1 MARLSE
7 IIREQGKISPM
18 PGPVETPGSGSF
30 QSSNWY
36 RLAEEELSG
45 LAGSVRRH
53 EPIRLEVLA
62 RIATGIVES
71 LQYNDRL
78 ITRAL
83 AGAADFQL
91 ITHQVNVAILAT
103 KLGIGLGYQSEELG
117 HLALAGLVHDVGM
130 FLVPES
136 LVINPDRLSQ
146 EDNECIEQ
154 HPELG
159 FQVLSQLG
167 SSYAWLAQV
176 VRQDHERWQAQ
187 GYPNKLKET
196 EVHEYAQII
205 GIVDVFDAL
214 VRPRPSCQRMLPHE
228 AVRELLVVQK
238 NAFSHKLI
246 KALVEQLSVFP
257 IGTRVRLNTGEVGI
271 VTQLNPRHPLRP
283 IVRVSQTTDQTMP
296 AASKPIDLSQT
307 TQTHIVEV
315 VKPVDVA

>member
-1 MARLSE
+1 
-7 IIREQGKISPM
+7 
-18 PGPVETPGSGSF
+18 
-30 QSSNWY
+30 
-36 RLAEEELSG
+36 
-45 LAGSVRRH
+45 
-53 EPIRLEVLA
+53 
-62 RIATGIVES
+62 
-71 LQYNDRL
+71 
-78 ITRAL
+78 
-83 AGAADFQL
+83 
-91 ITHQVNVAILAT
+91 
-103 KLGIGLGYQSEELG
+103 
-117 HLALAGLVHDVGM
+117 M

-146 EDNECIEQ
+146 EDNECVEQ

-167 SSYAWLAQV
+167 NSYAWLAQV
-176 VRQDHERWQAQ
+176 VRQEHERWQAQ

-283 IVRVSQTTDQTMP
+283 IVRVCQTTDQTMP

-315 VKPVDVA
+315 VKAVDVA

>member
-18 PGPVETPGSGSF
+18 PGPVETAGSGSL
-30 QSSNWY
+30 SSSDWY

-45 LAGSVRRH
+45 LAGSVRCH
-53 EPIRLEVLA
+53 EPIRLEALA

-83 AGAADFQL
+83 TGAAGLQL

-103 KLGIGLGYQSEELG
+103 KLGIGLGYQAEELG

-130 FLVPES
+130 FLLPES
-136 LVINPDRLSQ
+136 LISSPDKLSQ

-154 HPELG
+154 HPMLG
-159 FQVLSQLG
+159 FQVLSQLE
-167 SSYAWLAQV
+167 SAYAWLGPV
-176 VRQDHERWQAQ
+176 VRQEHERWQAQ
-187 GYPNKLKET
+187 GYPNKLKGT

-214 VRPRPSCQRMLPHE
+214 VSPRPSCQRMLPHE

-315 VKPVDVA
+315 LKPVEVA

>member
-18 PGPVETPGSGSF
+18 PGPVETAGSGSF
-30 QSSNWY
+30 QSSDWY
-36 RLAEEELSG
+36 CLAEEELSG

-176 VRQDHERWQAQ
+176 VRQEHERWQAQ

-315 VKPVDVA
+315 LKPVEVA

>member
-30 QSSNWY
+30 QSSDWY
-36 RLAEEELSG
+36 CLAEEELSG
-45 LAGSVRRH
+45 LAGPVRRH

-103 KLGIGLGYQSEELG
+103 KLGIGLRYQSEELG
-117 HLALAGLVHDVGM
+117 HLALAGLVHDFGM
-130 FLVPES
+130 FLMPES

-176 VRQDHERWQAQ
+176 VRQEHERWQAQ